1 VFALI
6 LTVPLHFLLPIKQIL
21 LFPWSLLGLFPLV
34 IGVILNLWADKSFKK
49 HDTTVKPFL
58 ESTALITTGVF
69 RITRNPMYL
78 GMVTMILGVA
88 ILLGSAG
95 PFLVV
100 PILGIIFQ
108 RVFINPEERMLAA
121 TFGERFRQYR
131 RRVRRW
137 I

>member
-1 VFALI
+1 M
-6 LTVPLHFLLPIKQIL
+6 LTVVLHFLLPIKQIL

-34 IGVILNLWADKSFKK
+34 VGVILNLWADRSFKK

-58 ESTALITTGVF
+58 ESTALVTTGVF

-121 TFGERFRQYR
+121 TFGERFQQYR
-131 RRVRRW
+131 RHVRRW

>member
-1 VFALI
+1 M
-6 LTVPLHFLLPIKQIL
+6 LTVLLHFLLPIKQIL
-21 LFPWSLLGLFPLV
+21 PFPWSLLGLFPLV
-34 IGVILNLWADKSFKK
+34 VGVILNLWADRSFKK

-58 ESTALITTGVF
+58 ESTALVTTGVF
-69 RITRNPMYL
+69 RLTRNPMYL

-108 RVFINPEERMLAA
+108 RIFINPEERMLAA